1 MQVTRLRPR
10 KKEDGTEKESCSRK
24 KTLVSSTAMNQH
36 QPHPGSPGT
45 QPHGFGLLLISHSL
59 DIRKHKKGLEEFHPP
74 GGQCFTVHSFFFFY
88 PICKVG
94 TKYLSYSLFLDKVA
108 FKSYSPLSF
117 PPALLFAHTMEIK

>member
-74 GGQCFTVHSFFFFY
+74 GGQCFTVHSFFFFFTLSARLELN
-88 PICKVG
+88 IFLIHCSWIKWLLKVIHHCHFH
-94 TKYLSYSLFLDKVA
+94 LRFYS
-108 FKSYSPLSF
+108 
-117 PPALLFAHTMEIK
+117 HTQWK